1 MSESCHSKIISMI
14 DETTSI
20 IYQRQNPNFFQGLLS
35 IISYCQP
42 YHIEKTKKIV
52 VYKR

>member
-1 MSESCHSKIISMI
+1 MI
-14 DETTSI
+14 NEAISI
-20 IYQRQNPNFFQGLLS
+20 INQRQNPNFFQGLLS
-35 IISYCQP
+35 IIGYCQS